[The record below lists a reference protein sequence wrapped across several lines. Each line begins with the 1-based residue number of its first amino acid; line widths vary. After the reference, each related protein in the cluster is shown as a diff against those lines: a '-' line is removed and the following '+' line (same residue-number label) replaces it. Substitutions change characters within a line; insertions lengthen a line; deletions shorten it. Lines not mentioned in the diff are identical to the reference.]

1 MSEETENGPKVDA
14 HDAAELPDVQEKVD
28 PETLAL
34 RAKPART
41 IRFRRNALIG
51 GAVGVSLLLAAAG
64 WFALEPGTLNLAPA
78 PKEAQSKGEGGNE
91 TLAGLPRNYA
101 DVPQLGPPLPG
112 DLGRPI
118 LRKQAQ
124 LEQGPQDDPIGDEA
138 LRDEQLLREA
148 RMAREQAA
156 ADLRAARQSDL
167 IATDAGNEKSAA
179 RLSVAAAS
187 QEQASL
193 PEPTAQ
199 AQPASGTQDAKAL
212 FLKDMDKGADFN
224 PHSLEAAPSPYMLS
238 AGSVIP
244 ASLRTGLRSDLPG
257 LVVAQVTE
265 HVYDST
271 TGRIL
276 LVPQGARLLG
286 RYDSVVAFGQSRA
299 LIVWQRIL
307 FPDGKSIRLD
317 NAPATDAAGYAGL
330 EDKVD
335 FHSWQLLKGIAASTL
350 LGVGAN
356 LSFDGE
362 SDLVRALRESAQTS
376 SARAGD
382 QITSRNLSIQPTI
395 TIRPGAHV
403 LLLVHRDLILSPWQE
418 GNPAP

>member
-1 MSEETENGPKVDA
+1 MSEAAERASNADA

-34 RAKPART
+34 RAKPPRT
-41 IRFRRNALIG
+41 IRFRKNALIG
-51 GAVGVSLLLAAAG
+51 GAVGASLFLAAAG
-64 WFALEPGTLNLAPA
+64 WFALEPGTLKLAPA
-78 PKEAQSKGEGGNE
+78 LKETQSKGDGGNE

-124 LEQGPQDDPIGDEA
+124 LEQGPQNGQTGDA
-138 LRDEQLLREA
+138 AFRDEQLLREA

-167 IATDAGNEKSAA
+167 IATAAGNKGTAA
-179 RLSVAAAS
+179 LPTLAEPA
-187 QEQASL
+187 QEQALL
-193 PEPTAQ
+193 PEPIAQ
-199 AQPASGTQDAKAL
+199 AQPASGTQEAKAL
-212 FLKDMDKGADFN
+212 FLEDTDKGADFN

-238 AGSVIP
+238 AGSIIA

-265 HVYDST
+265 HVYDSA

-276 LVPQGARLLG
+276 LVPQGARLIG

-317 NAPATDAAGYAGL
+317 NAPATDAEGYAGL

-362 SDLVRALRESAQTS
+362 SDLVRALRESAQTNT
-376 SARAGD
+376 ARAGD

-418 GNPAP
+418 GKTAP

>member
-1 MSEETENGPKVDA
+1 MSEVAERAPKADK

-34 RAKPART
+34 RAKPPRT
-41 IRFRRNALIG
+41 IRFRKNALIG
-51 GAVGVSLLLAAAG
+51 GAAGVSLLLAAAG
-64 WFALEPGTLNLAPA
+64 WFALEPGKLNLAPA
-78 PKEAQSKGEGGNE
+78 LKEVESKGEGGNE

-124 LEQGPQDDPIGDEA
+124 LEQGPQDGPTGAAA
-138 LRDEQLLREA
+138 LRDEQLLEA

-156 ADLRAARQSDL
+156 ADQRAARQSDL
-167 IATDAGNEKSAA
+167 IATAAENKGTAA
-179 RLSVAAAS
+179 RPSVGALS

-193 PEPTAQ
+193 PEPTVQ
-199 AQPASGTQDAKAL
+199 TQPASGTQEAKAL
-212 FLKDMDKGADFN
+212 FLKDTDRGADLN
-224 PHSLEAAPSPYMLS
+224 PHSLTAAPSPYMLS

-265 HVYDST
+265 HVYDSA

-276 LVPQGARLLG
+276 LVPQGARLIG

-307 FPDGKSIRLD
+307 FPDGKSIGLD

-362 SDLVRALRESAQTS
+362 SDLVRALRESAQTN

-382 QITSRNLSIQPTI
+382 LITSRNLSIQPTI

-418 GNPAP
+418 GNHTP